1 MSDTETLP
9 FRTRDGLT
17 LRVRHLQPDAPSR
30 GTILIIHGGCEHGGR
45 YAHLMPLFLARGWSI
60 LLPDLRGHGLSE
72 GVRTHVDHADQ
83 YLQDLQDVQR
93 EFCPTAQ
100 PRVFLG
106 HSFGG
111 LLAIRLAQ
119 TTGMPQALVLTAPLL
134 GLLLPVPWWK
144 RWIGR
149 GLTWV
154 VPQTRFR
161 THINPRNMTRDPVF
175 LERRLADPLLLRSV
189 TARWFFAMQDALA
202 AAHQQAQQLACPIL
216 ALQGLA
222 DRTVDPRVIGKFLD
236 QTSSPDR
243 ELLTFPDHV
252 HEVLQES
259 DWESTTI
266 RVLDWLDQRVSAATV
281 RAMTHQ

>member
-1 MSDTETLP
+1 MSDAETLP

-17 LRVRHLQPDAPSR
+17 LRVRHLMPSGPSR

-45 YAHLMPLFLARGWSI
+45 YGHLMPLFLERGWSI

-72 GVRTHVDHADQ
+72 GVRTHVDHADH

-100 PRVFLG
+100 EKVFLG

-119 TTGMPQALVLTAPLL
+119 TAGMPHALVLTAPLL

-144 RWIGR
+144 RLIGR

-154 VPQTRFR
+154 APQTRFR
-161 THINPRNMTRDPVF
+161 THINPRNMTRDPAF

-189 TARWFFAMQDALA
+189 TARWFFAMQDAMA
-202 AAHQQAQQLACPIL
+202 AAHRQAQRLSCPIL

-222 DRTVDPRVIGKFLD
+222 DRTVDPTAIGRFLE
-236 QTSSPDR
+236 QTSSADR
-243 ELLTFPDHV
+243 ELMTFPEHV

-259 DWESTTI
+259 DWESTAQHI
-266 RVLDWLDQRVSAATV
+266 LDWLDQRLPRAATPPGN
-281 RAMTHQ
+281 